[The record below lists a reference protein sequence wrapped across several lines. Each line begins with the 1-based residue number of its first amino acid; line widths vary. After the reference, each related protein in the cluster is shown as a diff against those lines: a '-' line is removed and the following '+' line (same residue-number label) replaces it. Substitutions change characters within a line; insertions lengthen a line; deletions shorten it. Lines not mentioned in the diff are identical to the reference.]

1 MKLEIIK
8 TKDGYMVEHTEGEEL
23 GQYVCDP
30 AGNNLFDTQ
39 SEAEDLMNTH
49 LMTFGTDAD
58 NGMSTLEWQPLWDA
72 MEANPTDWIPTTEKM
87 YWQMLEAVPP
97 RAHSNGAFLVGEA
110 SHSNAEGRTMYAC
123 FKQSG
128 GQFYAKYLTID
139 QFKREA
145 I

>member
-1 MKLEIIK
+1 MKLQIIK

-72 MEANPTDWIPTTEKM
+72 MDAHPAEWIPTTEKM

-97 RAHSNGAFLVGEA
+97 RAHANGAFLVGEA
-110 SHSNAEGRTMYAC
+110 SHSNAEGRTMYAG
-123 FKQSG
+123 FKKTG
-128 GQFYAKYLTID
+128 GQFFAKYLTID
-139 QFKREA
+139 QFKREF
-145 I
+145 

>member
-1 MKLEIIK
+1 MKLHIIK
-8 TKDGYMVEHTEGEEL
+8 TKDGYMVEHTEGAEL
-23 GQYVCDP
+23 GQYICDP

-49 LMTFGTDAD
+49 LMTFGTDTD
-58 NGMSTLEWQPLWDA
+58 NDMGTLEWTPLWDA

-110 SHSNAEGRTMYAC
+110 SHSNAEGRTMYAG
-123 FKQSG
+123 FKKTG
-128 GQFYAKYLTID
+128 GQFFAKYLTID
-139 QFKREA
+139 QFKTE
-145 I
+145 IV

>member
-1 MKLEIIK
+1 MKLQIIK
-8 TKDGYMVEHTEGEEL
+8 TKDGYMVEHTEGAEL
-23 GQYVCDP
+23 GDYVCDP

-58 NGMSTLEWQPLWDA
+58 NGMGTLEWKPLWDA
-72 MEANPTDWIPTTEKM
+72 MDANPSEWIPTTEKM

-110 SHSNAEGRTMYAC
+110 SHSNAEGRTMYAG
-123 FKQSG
+123 FKKTG
-128 GQFYAKYLTID
+128 GQFYAKYLTIE

-145 I
+145 T

>member
-1 MKLEIIK
+1 MKLQIIK

-58 NGMSTLEWQPLWDA
+58 NDMGTLEWQPLWDA
-72 MEANPTDWIPTTEKM
+72 MEANPTEWIPTTEKM

-110 SHSNAEGRTMYAC
+110 SHSNAEGRTMYAG
-123 FKQSG
+123 FRKTG

-139 QFKREA
+139 QFKREF
-145 I
+145 

>member
-1 MKLEIIK
+1 MKLQIIK

-58 NGMSTLEWQPLWDA
+58 NGMGTLEWQPLWDA
-72 MEANPTDWIPTTEKM
+72 MEANPTNWIPTTEKM

-97 RAHSNGAFLVGEA
+97 RAHKNGAFLVGEA
-110 SHSNAEGRTMYAC
+110 SHSNAEGRTMYAG
-123 FKQSG
+123 FRKTG
-128 GQFYAKYLTID
+128 GQFFAKYLTID
-139 QFKREA
+139 QFKREF
-145 I
+145 

>member
-8 TKDGYMVEHTEGEEL
+8 TKDGYMVEHTEGAEL

-58 NGMSTLEWQPLWDA
+58 NGMGTLEWTPLWDA
-72 MEANPTDWIPTTEKM
+72 MEAHPADWIQTTEKM

-110 SHSNAEGRTMYAC
+110 SHSNAEGRTMYAG
-123 FKQSG
+123 FKKTG

-139 QFKREA
+139 QFKKEF
-145 I
+145 

>member
-1 MKLEIIK
+1 MKLQIIK

-39 SEAEDLMNTH
+39 SEAEDLMHTH

-58 NGMSTLEWQPLWDA
+58 NDMGTLEWTPLWDA
-72 MEANPTDWIPTTEKM
+72 MEANPTEWIPTTEKM

-110 SHSNAEGRTMYAC
+110 SHSNAEGRTMYAG
-123 FKQSG
+123 FKKTG
-128 GQFYAKYLTID
+128 GQFFAKYLTID
-139 QFKREA
+139 QFKREF
-145 I
+145 